1 MKLIPNFPR
10 YSISKDGLTI
20 RGPYGNMKIQ
30 TNNCGYRTVQIS
42 NNQKKHSFTIARLM
56 ALTYIPNP
64 DNKPTIDHINRDRSD
79 DRLENLRWADLSEQ
93 CSNKTLYNNNT
104 SGVKN
109 VRRDEKLGPH
119 SLKAWIYLRT
129 TKGIKYRKSCRS
141 LPHACFE
148 QFCHTRLLT
157 LSTIS

>member
-20 RGPYGNMKIQ
+20 RGPHGNMKIQ

-64 DNKPTIDHINRDRSD
+64 DNKPTIDHINRDRSGGAGD
-79 DRLENLRWADLSEQ
+79 P
-93 CSNKTLYNNNT
+93 
-104 SGVKN
+104 
-109 VRRDEKLGPH
+109 RRTGRH
-119 SLKAWIYLRT
+119 S
-129 TKGIKYRKSCRS
+129 
-141 LPHACFE
+141 
-148 QFCHTRLLT
+148 
-157 LSTIS
+157 